1 MKRAAWSVGAVDSV
15 EEFSGVELAE
25 SGRYERTES
34 PIARRRGC
42 CRGRGVF
49 DAPRGPGDHDVAG
62 EETEE
67 HDGSDEDRPCKGGD
81 RHLGGDADRG

>member
-1 MKRAAWSVGAVDSV
+1 VESSSRNLADMNERNHLSPDDEDAAVA
-15 EEFSGVELAE
+15 GVF
-25 SGRYERTES
+25 
-34 PIARRRGC
+34 
-42 CRGRGVF
+42 F

-67 HDGSDEDRPCKGGD
+67 HDGSDEDRPCECRE